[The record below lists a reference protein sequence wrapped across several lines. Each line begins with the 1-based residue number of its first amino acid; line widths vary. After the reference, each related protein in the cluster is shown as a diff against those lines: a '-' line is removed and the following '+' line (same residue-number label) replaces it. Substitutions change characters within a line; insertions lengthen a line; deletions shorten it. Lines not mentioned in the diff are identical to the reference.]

1 MKVGRSSLCIPA
13 ERRARNDAPC
23 NAFTLVE
30 LMVVMTVIAIIAGV
44 MVLEMGGSYEDALLK
59 SNARKLIDVCDAA
72 SNRAIAV
79 HQAQILKIDVSSGK
93 FVVKAKAQEAE
104 ESDAQVTEGELD
116 KRIALMIRQPEREEQ
131 DEDVDATDGDGDA
144 VKSDVI
150 TFYPDGSADA
160 REFLLRDRAG
170 VELLLRM
177 NPTTSRV
184 RIVEMA
190 ER

>member
-1 MKVGRSSLCIPA
+1 MIFIRPSK
-13 ERRARNDAPC
+13 

-30 LMVVMTVIAIIAGV
+30 LMVVITVIAIVTSV
-44 MVLEMGGSYEDALLK
+44 MVLEMGGSYEDALLR

-72 SNRAIAV
+72 SNRAIAI
-79 HQAQILKIDVSSGK
+79 HQAQALRINTTSGK
-93 FVVKAKAQEAE
+93 FFVKGKLAESTEAQPA
-104 ESDAQVTEGELD
+104 DQQVIEGELD
-116 KRIALMIRQPEREEQ
+116 KRVALVIREPERG
-131 DEDVDATDGDGDA
+131 EDVE
-144 VKSDVI
+144 VEEEPEKPVESDTIV
-150 TFYPDGSADA
+150 FYPDGSADA

-184 RIVEMA
+184 RIIEMA

>member
-1 MKVGRSSLCIPA
+1 MESGGKPPHSKTQAWR
-13 ERRARNDAPC
+13 DAPC
-23 NAFTLVE
+23 HAFTLVE
-30 LMVVMTVIAIIAGV
+30 LMVVITVIAILTGV

>member
-1 MKVGRSSLCIPA
+1 MKVDRPFQS
-13 ERRARNDAPC
+13 
-23 NAFTLVE
+23 AFTLVE
-30 LMVVMTVIAIIAGV
+30 LMVVITVIAIVTGV

-79 HQAQILKIDVSSGK
+79 HQAQILKIDAASGK

-116 KRIALMIRQPEREEQ
+116 KRIALMIRQPEREEEA
-131 DEDVDATDGDGDA
+131 EDVEGAPVDDAA
-144 VKSDVI
+144 KSDVI

-184 RIVEMA
+184 RIIEMA
-190 ER
+190 AQ

>member
-1 MKVGRSSLCIPA
+1 MKFDRPFQ
-13 ERRARNDAPC
+13 

-30 LMVVMTVIAIIAGV
+30 LMVVITIIAILTGV

-72 SNRAIAV
+72 SNRAIAAR
-79 HQAQILKIDVSSGK
+79 QAQILKIDAGSGK
-93 FVVKAKAQEAE
+93 FVVRAKVQDADGPE
-104 ESDAQVTEGELD
+104 AQVTEGELD

-131 DEDVDATDGDGDA
+131 ADGVDAAEGTGDA
-144 VKSDVI
+144 VKSDAI

-184 RIVEMA
+184 RIIEMA
-190 ER
+190 AQ